1 MKNLIPKLINK
12 SKLTIWRTLGLSGMF
27 VFGVPLTNWQ
37 KILAVFLL
45 SIFAIPLIMPIQ
57 PGIKGWNAIIL
68 WFKHLSMIKKYQKDT
83 SNDTSLLVPY
93 DKVVNEYFIETQ
105 KINGKKTLVAA
116 ISVKGFDITL
126 LNPEEQ
132 ELRLKDL
139 QDVLKFANFPMTFLK
154 LETLLAFDKK
164 IKYYQSQLTKLKQ
177 RYQVKAINKNEF
189 DVRKTQ
195 IESLITLLEKDL
207 IIQDEVIKTKKT
219 FYIFVYGKTE
229 SEIWEN
235 INLLENKL
243 INGNF
248 ICEKLTSYEIVQTLQ
263 LIWNPYGTAITKA
276 EFEAKKD
283 DLSVIL
289 SFEKF

>member
-1 MKNLIPKLINK
+1 
-12 SKLTIWRTLGLSGMF
+12 
-27 VFGVPLTNWQ
+27 
-37 KILAVFLL
+37 
-45 SIFAIPLIMPIQ
+45 
-57 PGIKGWNAIIL
+57 
-68 WFKHLSMIKKYQKDT
+68 MIKKYQKDT

-229 SEIWEN
+229 SEI
-235 INLLENKL
+235 
-243 INGNF
+243 
-248 ICEKLTSYEIVQTLQ
+248 
-263 LIWNPYGTAITKA
+263 
-276 EFEAKKD
+276 
-283 DLSVIL
+283 
-289 SFEKF
+289 

>member
-1 MKNLIPKLINK
+1 
-12 SKLTIWRTLGLSGMF
+12 
-27 VFGVPLTNWQ
+27 
-37 KILAVFLL
+37 
-45 SIFAIPLIMPIQ
+45 
-57 PGIKGWNAIIL
+57 
-68 WFKHLSMIKKYQKDT
+68 MIKKYQKDT

-93 DKVVNEYFIETQ
+93 DKVVNEYFIQTQ

-154 LETLLAFDKK
+154 LETPLEFDKN
-164 IKYYQSQLTKLKQ
+164 IKYYQSQLKKLKQ
-177 RYQVKAINKNEF
+177 KYQTKAISKSEF
-189 DVRKTQ
+189 NVRKSQ
-195 IESLITLLEKDL
+195 IEALITLLAKDL
-207 IIQDEVIKTKKT
+207 VTGNQAIKTKKV
-219 FYIFVYGKTE
+219 FYLFVYGKNETE
-229 SEIWEN
+229 ILEN

-263 LIWNPYGTAITKA
+263 LI
-276 EFEAKKD
+276 
-283 DLSVIL
+283 
-289 SFEKF
+289 